1 MWQIPN
7 HTPQVIEG
15 VGENAIDIPSG
26 SEPQRQALLAGQVH
40 RPGGL
45 SGWEGFF
52 ATMAV
57 DPDTGALN

>member
-1 MWQIPN
+1 MADTKPHSPDDWRR
-7 HTPQVIEG
+7 
-15 VGENAIDIPSG
+15 GESAIDIPSG